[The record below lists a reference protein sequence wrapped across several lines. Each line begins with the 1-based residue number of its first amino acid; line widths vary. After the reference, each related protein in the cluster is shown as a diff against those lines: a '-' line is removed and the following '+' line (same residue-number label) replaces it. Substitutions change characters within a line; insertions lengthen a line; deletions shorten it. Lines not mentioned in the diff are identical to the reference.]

1 MSAARRAAVIA
12 LLAMGCRREVA
23 TDAAAPSRAPDLY
36 ATSTNDPPAP
46 AAPSAPATPSAP
58 AAPSAPAMVA
68 VDAPDVPPSTV
79 VALPVAPSSAPSVA
93 PPDADTARILAQARA
108 ASQRRDFAAAC
119 EGIERAQ
126 RHAPGHPA
134 VRATAQRIAH
144 DIEHAYLFERT
155 NHAFY
160 GIVWRCV
167 RQGVPVDTEIF
178 S

>member
-1 MSAARRAAVIA
+1 MGAARRAAVIA

-23 TDAAAPSRAPDLY
+23 PDAASPSRVPDLY
-36 ATSTNDPPAP
+36 ATSTNDPPAVP
-46 AAPSAPATPSAP
+46 PTP

-68 VDAPDVPPSTV
+68 VDAPDAAPTIA
-79 VALPVAPSSAPSVA
+79 ALPVAPSFAAPSVA

-160 GIVWRCV
+160 GIAWRCV